1 MDTEKIQKMS
11 AKERKALM
19 AELRRQE
26 AEEKAAKQ
34 AEIDSYKQA
43 VSDCVEAAFPILLE
57 LSGEMGKV
65 KGATRDKFLKI
76 IKSKQ
81 KMFGVKDGQQSHTF
95 INKEGTKRITV
106 GVYVNDNYDDTVHE
120 GIAKVKEY
128 ILSLAKD
135 KETKLLTET
144 VLKLLAKDQKGNLK
158 ASRVLQLQQL
168 ADKTG
173 DKKFLEGVRIIRD
186 AYGPIE
192 TKTFVRA
199 EYKEKKTGMWKSVPL
214 GMSEV

>member
-1 MDTEKIQKMS
+1 MNTENIQKMS

-19 AELRRQE
+19 AELKRQE

-34 AEIDSYKQA
+34 AEIDNYKQE
-43 VSDCVEAAFPILLE
+43 VSDCVEDAFPTLLE

-65 KGATRDKFLKI
+65 KATTRDKFLRI

-81 KMFGVKDGQQSHTF
+81 KMYGVKDGQQSHTF

-173 DKKFLEGVRIIRD
+173 NEKFLEGVRIIRD
-186 AYGPIE
+186 AYSPIE
-192 TKTFVRA
+192 TKTFIRA
-199 EYKEKKTGMWKSVPL
+199 EYRDKKTGVWTSVPL

>member
-1 MDTEKIQKMS
+1 MDTKELKQMS

-19 AELRRQE
+19 AELKRQE

-34 AEIDSYKQA
+34 AQIDEYKQD
-43 VSDCVEAAFPILLE
+43 VSDCVEETFPSLVDI
-57 LSGEMGKV
+57 SGAMAKV
-65 KGATRDKFLKI
+65 KSATRDKFLKI

-81 KMFGVKDGQQSHTF
+81 KMYGVKDGQQSHQF
-95 INKEGTKRITV
+95 INRDATKRITV

-128 ILSLAKD
+128 ISSLAKD
-135 KETKLLTET
+135 KETKLLTDT
-144 VLKLLAKDQKGNLK
+144 ILRLLAKDQKGNLK

-168 ADKTG
+168 ADKSG
-173 DKKFLEGVRIIRD
+173 NELLLEGVRIIRD
-186 AYGPIE
+186 AYKPIE
-192 TKTFVRA
+192 TKTYIRA
-199 EYKEKKTGMWKSVPL
+199 EYKDKKTGVWTSVPL

>member
-1 MDTEKIQKMS
+1 MNTENIQKMS

-19 AELRRQE
+19 AELKRQE

-34 AEIDSYKQA
+34 AEIDSYKQD
-43 VSDCVEAAFPILLE
+43 VSDCVEEAFPSLCEI
-57 LSGEMGKV
+57 SGAMAKV
-65 KGATRDKFLKI
+65 KSATREKFLKI

-81 KMFGVKDGQQSHTF
+81 KMYGVKQGQQSHTF
-95 INKEGTKRITV
+95 INSASTQRITI
-106 GVYVNDNYDDTVHE
+106 GVYVNDSYDDTVQE

-173 DKKFLEGVRIIRD
+173 NAKFLEGVKIIRD
-186 AYGPIE
+186 AYKPIE
-192 TKTFVRA
+192 TKTFIRA
-199 EYKEKKTGMWKSVPL
+199 EYKDKKTGEWKSVPL